1 MGLFDL
7 FKKKTTDSTF
17 PENELEIAL
26 MNAVTDA
33 SKRRDFFMKLLWS
46 PLIIISADQTNEAD
60 GSWIAEAGTVLKLLP
75 LPDGRIPIFSASN
88 RIYDKGIIEKKP
100 IKILTINARDL
111 FATAKGTTFVLNPYS
126 AYGKEL
132 IPEVIEALLSGSIF
146 ESKKETL
153 ITKKE
158 TPVRLAQPANYPVK
172 LAEAL
177 SRLFEKRPIVNAAY
191 LALIK
196 WPDKEKPHVLIGLDS
211 TDDISAIMDEAGPMA
226 ERILGLGEIIDITR
240 VQEKD
245 GVSNYLKTTK
255 PFYTRI

>member
-1 MGLFDL
+1 M
-7 FKKKTTDSTF
+7 
-17 PENELEIAL
+17 
-26 MNAVTDA
+26 
-33 SKRRDFFMKLLWS
+33 
-46 PLIIISADQTNEAD
+46 
-60 GSWIAEAGTVLKLLP
+60 
-75 LPDGRIPIFSASN
+75 
-88 RIYDKGIIEKKP
+88 
-100 IKILTINARDL
+100 
-111 FATAKGTTFVLNPYS
+111 
-126 AYGKEL
+126 
-132 IPEVIEALLSGSIF
+132 IEALLSGSIF
-146 ESKKETL
+146 ESKKETI

-196 WPDKEKPHVLIGLDS
+196 WPDKEKPHLLIGLDS